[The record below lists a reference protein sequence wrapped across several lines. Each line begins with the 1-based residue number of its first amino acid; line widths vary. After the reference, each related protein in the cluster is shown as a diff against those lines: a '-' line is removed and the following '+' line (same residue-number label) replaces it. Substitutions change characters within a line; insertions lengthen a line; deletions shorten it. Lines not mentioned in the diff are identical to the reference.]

1 MNDRTQAAGPRVALC
16 IPLGVLAT
24 LVVAWLA
31 MLMSGDPSQAAGT
44 LGAGIAATAAAGGRR
59 RSCRP
64 HRRGRSLVQ

>member
-1 MNDRTQAAGPRVALC
+1 MADKTQVSGPRVAVC
-16 IPLGVLAT
+16 ISLAVLAA

-59 RSCRP
+59 RSCR
-64 HRRGRSLVQ
+64 RNRTERSYGR